1 MMQKLTSLDSCME
14 FIHGIKD
21 DPVYSDP
28 MFVTPETMKSN
39 LFDAVQSDYK
49 SVFGVYRDEELIGL
63 FSFMIE
69 EDDRYL
75 EMLVGFSREDDAYE
89 EMADYLQENFP
100 GYSADFVFNPRNEK
114 IRAMLKK
121 RGAAFDPEMQ
131 KMLLT
136 DDTFE
141 GNTDGIEELSGRYHD
156 QYIAI
161 HSKDVYWTAERII
174 ADGRIFR
181 VLLAIDHG
189 TVVGYIDVTKV
200 HDENE
205 IFDFLVKEEYRC
217 RGWGRKL
224 LGKAIEANRPKELLL
239 FVEVDNVPALSLY
252 RSMGF
257 TVVEGNNSV
266 TASWMIP
273 GCAE

>member
-1 MMQKLTSLDSCME
+1 MIQKLTSLDSCME

-28 MFVTPETMKSN
+28 MFVTPETMKFN
-39 LFDAVQSDYK
+39 LLDAVQSDDQ
-49 SVFGVYRDEELIGL
+49 SVFGVYRDQKLIGL
-63 FSFMIE
+63 FSFTIS

-89 EMADYLQENFP
+89 EMADYLQKNYP

-114 IRAMLKK
+114 IRAMLTK
-121 RGAAFDPEMQ
+121 RGAFFDPEMQ

-141 GNTDGIEELSGRYHD
+141 GNTDGIEELSEQYYD
-156 QYIAI
+156 QYAAI
-161 HSKDVYWTAERII
+161 HLKEVYWTAERII
-174 ADGRIFR
+174 AEGKMFR

-189 TVVGYIDVTKV
+189 TVVGYIDVTKDD
-200 HDENE
+200 DENE
-205 IFDFLVKEEYRC
+205 AFEFRVKEEYRR

-224 LGKAIEANRPKELLL
+224 LGKAIEANRPKEFLA

-257 TVVEGNNSV
+257 TKVEGNNSV
-266 TASWMIP
+266 TASWKIP
-273 GCAE
+273 SRAE